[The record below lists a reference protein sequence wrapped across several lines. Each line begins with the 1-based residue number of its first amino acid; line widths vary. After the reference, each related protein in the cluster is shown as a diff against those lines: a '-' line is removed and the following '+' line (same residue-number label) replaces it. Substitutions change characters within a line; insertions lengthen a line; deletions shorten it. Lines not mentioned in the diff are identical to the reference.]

1 MKKGVHSYLIERL
14 QEGSSPTA
22 LLIRRTSVACT
33 STSQSVYKELSKLR
47 RENIVTI
54 SKGNVSLSLLYIERE
69 REKWQFAHLVAT
81 SQKEFLQKLNR
92 NKTKITFAFKN
103 QRELDLFWTHSFT
116 ILAVDIPNNI
126 PRYMVTPHDFFLYT
140 NPETDTFWIKKN
152 ITDHHISRLIVPFA
166 NNLDKKVLRKR
177 KHLLGTRFDFL
188 LNKNPLNQKEYIYI
202 NLIGEYIFTG
212 KMDASWHKDFIRL
225 LENFKEIPSTK
236 KDFAAIKNAIEARG
250 KFTLSLEKNKEKAE
264 LMEKKLRKYFE

>member
-1 MKKGVHSYLIERL
+1 MKKGVHNYLIERL
-14 QEGSSPTA
+14 QEGSSPTT
-22 LLIRRTSVACT
+22 LLIRRTSIACT

-92 NKTKITFAFKN
+92 DNTKVTFAFKN

-116 ILAVDIPNNI
+116 ILAVDMPSNI
-126 PRYMVTPHDFFLYT
+126 PRYMLTPHDFFLYT

-166 NNLDKKVLRKR
+166 NALDRKVVRKR
-177 KHLLGTRFDFL
+177 KDLLGSRFDFL
-188 LNKNPLNQKEYIYI
+188 FNKNPLGQKEHVYLNIIGDYILKGI
-202 NLIGEYIFTG
+202 
-212 KMDASWHKDFIRL
+212 MDEVWHKDFIKL
-225 LENFKEIPSTK
+225 IENYKEIPSTK
-236 KDFAAIKNAIEARG
+236 KDFDAIKNAIETNG
-250 KFTLSLEKNKEKAE
+250 KFTLTIERNKAKAE
-264 LMEKKLRKYFE
+264 IMEKKLKKYFE